1 MFKRTLIAALF
12 LVPAL
17 GFAADNATAPKGE
30 RGSHFFKKA
39 DADGNGALS
48 RAEADKA
55 MPRLAAKFD
64 QIDTN
69 KDGQLSRDELK
80 AWRKTHKHAHKHG
93 NKTERH
99 ARAAER
105 FKHADANG
113 DGMISRAE
121 AGKNAPRLAQKFD
134 AIDAN
139 KDGQLTQ
146 DELRAYREARRG
158 NWHKA

>member
-17 GFAADNATAPKGE
+17 GFAADNTTAPRGE
-30 RGSHFFKKA
+30 RGSYFNKA
-39 DADGNGALS
+39 DADGNGTLS
-48 RAEADKA
+48 RAEVEKS
-55 MPRLAAKFD
+55 MRRLAKTFD
-64 QIDTN
+64 QIDAN
-69 KDGQLSRDELK
+69 KDGQLSRDEMK
-80 AWRKTHKHAHKHG
+80 AAKRTHKHAHRKAH
-93 NKTERH
+93 KAERQ

-113 DGMISRAE
+113 DSTISRVEAE
-121 AGKNAPRLAQKFD
+121 KSAPRLAQKFD

-146 DELRAYREARRG
+146 DELRAYREAKRSR
-158 NWHKA
+158 KS

>member
-17 GFAADNATAPKGE
+17 GFAADNTTAPKGE
-30 RGSHFFKKA
+30 RDSHFRKA

-48 RAEADKA
+48 RAEVDKS
-55 MPRLAAKFD
+55 MPRLAEKFD

-69 KDGQLSRDELK
+69 KDGQLSRDEMK
-80 AWRKTHKHAHKHG
+80 GWKKTHKHAHKKG
-93 NKTERH
+93 NKVDRQ
-99 ARAAER
+99 AKAAER

-113 DGMISRAE
+113 DGKISRAE
-121 AGKNAPRLAQKFD
+121 AEKNAPRLVKKFD

-146 DELRAYREARRG
+146 EELRAYRETRR
-158 NWHKA
+158 NHKDKA